1 MRIFTQIREMLSTN
15 KDILLKLEIL
25 EKKATGNDADIQ
37 MIFEALKKL
46 LNPQQEPRPRIGFK
60 P

>member
-1 MRIFTQIREMLSTN
+1 MLSTN

-25 EKKATGNDADIQ
+25 EKKATGHDADIQ
-37 MIFEALKKL
+37 MIFEVLKKL
-46 LNPQQEPRPRIGFK
+46 LNPPQEPRPRIGFK